1 MSDPSKKDLSGI
13 IALLLIV
20 VVALAL
26 TPTITGLVATAVA
39 GGSGVDNLTG
49 AAAAI
54 VALVPLFWII
64 MIIAVALV
72 GIKAWLQ
79 NG

>member
-1 MSDPSKKDLSGI
+1 MSDPQKKDLSGI

-26 TPTITGLVATAVA
+26 TPTITDLVSTSIAGATNVTE
-39 GGSGVDNLTG
+39 NLTG

-54 VALVPLFWII
+54 VQLVPLFWII

-72 GIKAWLQ
+72 GIKTWLQ
-79 NG
+79 N

>member
-26 TPTITGLVATAVA
+26 TPTITGLVATAVG
-39 GGSGVDNLTG
+39 GGSGVENLTG

-79 NG
+79 N

>member
-1 MSDPSKKDLSGI
+1 VSDPSKKDLSGI

-79 NG
+79 N

>member
-1 MSDPSKKDLSGI
+1 MSDPSKKDMSGI

-26 TPTITGLVATAVA
+26 TPTITELVARSLAGPTNTTA
-39 GGSGVDNLTG
+39 NLTG

-64 MIIAVALV
+64 MVVAVAMYGL
-72 GIKAWLQ
+72 KTWLS
-79 NG
+79 N

>member
-26 TPTITGLVATAVA
+26 TPTITGLIATSLG
-39 GGSGVDNLTG
+39 GGSGAHNLTG

-64 MIIAVALV
+64 MVIAVALV
-72 GIKAWLQ
+72 GIRAWLTT
-79 NG
+79 